1 MNVDVDPSDWRE
13 IDPWWQTYARPQ
25 SVARLPDGAR
35 VVDID
40 RLTRCWDGLE
50 PWWREYTESSPV
62 EMEPSLGGEIRS
74 DRMVDSW
81 KDLDPWWDLYAEMGH
96 ETAIALS
103 ELLERSTVEW
113 SNSNALFDT
122 DPLAA
127 DLTGN
132 RLSRGPPQPSNE
144 VEWSRWLAQLL
155 RPSKALVSELFDV
168 AVESSPTE
176 VIREDRLSKQ
186 AGGFRRPDILV
197 CHANCG
203 ISIEVKLD
211 DENYRKTPE
220 TAELVEQHYDDRKWV
235 HTLLLPKRQTGRLE
249 SIVTPSLEMDTD
261 GQRYLDW
268 ENPGPI
274 RVLYWQDVTAA
285 IRSVLRRGSEV
296 DDHWAANAFLFCAV
310 AEQQIANFQPQ
321 PTIQRL
327 ADPATVVD
335 AVVPVSVA
343 ESLEEQLLYFR
354 ERGST

>member
-62 EMEPSLGGEIRS
+62 EMEPSLGGEISS

-81 KDLDPWWDLYAEMGH
+81 KDLDPWWDVYAEMGH

-168 AVESSPTE
+168 AVESSPPSVWATTE
-176 VIREDRLSKQ
+176 CLRQMSRAATARCLSRGCPRRSSRHSSRIPRRSCRPSEYLRHP
-186 AGGFRRPDILV
+186 AFEEGFGTGVL
-197 CHANCG
+197 
-203 ISIEVKLD
+203 KL
-211 DENYRKTPE
+211 
-220 TAELVEQHYDDRKWV
+220 
-235 HTLLLPKRQTGRLE
+235 
-249 SIVTPSLEMDTD
+249 S
-261 GQRYLDW
+261 
-268 ENPGPI
+268 
-274 RVLYWQDVTAA
+274 
-285 IRSVLRRGSEV
+285 
-296 DDHWAANAFLFCAV
+296 
-310 AEQQIANFQPQ
+310 
-321 PTIQRL
+321 
-327 ADPATVVD
+327 
-335 AVVPVSVA
+335 
-343 ESLEEQLLYFR
+343 
-354 ERGST
+354 